1 MDNKNKKVSATVWS
15 SKLVDDWM
23 RDHAE
28 GVFHKENPWLDGQV
42 GLKRAGLSFEYTKD
56 EIEELTKCTNDVIYF
71 TNNFGYCLHGSKGYL
86 PITLR
91 DYQEEM
97 LNSYFN
103 NRFTICMASRQCGK
117 CSIGSKLYLQQ
128 NKNNFYEYIEDVY
141 YKRSKDIISRIKYH
155 LLKIYRKTNI
165 DIILSLI
172 EKMESY
178 EYRNLNLDEND
189 ITKKIIDTVDI
200 FNEGIQVLSYDGY
213 HPITHIH
220 RTQPYH
226 IYELLLENG
235 DRLQCADNH
244 IIFCEGF
251 EQKFVKDLTKDDF
264 VMTKTGLSGIKSISK
279 SRHKVSMYDITV
291 DSKDHSYYTNDILS
305 HNTVTAALFLLHS
318 AIFNV
323 DRNIGI
329 AANKLVTA
337 IEIMDKLKE
346 IMNYLPFYMKPGI
359 KVYNQTMIVFENGC
373 RIIAQATTKRSFIG
387 FTIHELLI
395 DEFAHV
401 EPSVLNEF
409 YENIM
414 PTVSSMED
422 SKIIITSTPNG
433 YNKFYDIYQGAV
445 DGTNSYH
452 PIRVDWWQV
461 PGRDE
466 KWKEKTI
473 ADCGGEDEF
482 MRQFGNSFLSTG
494 NTLLSPDSLAKLQKG
509 RIRYKRKEL
518 PELERFWEDEY
529 VDLLFHPDFDV
540 NDFKR
545 SDKRWVISV
554 DLSEGG
560 GGDNSILNIFNLRM
574 KDKSNIKD
582 IDDPDK
588 DIKKQDYFQLVQ
600 VGRFKSNITTLEK
613 LAKLLYII
621 VMKVIGPDNVRVV
634 CEYNAFGNAFME
646 LMQNVFGDKNE
657 FDMSTIL
664 RFFHSDDAKVRK
676 YGLKVKADNKPILCI
691 TLKGM
696 IANDNIVVTD
706 EDTVSEF
713 EVFSK
718 SGNSWKASRDHDDLA
733 MSTVDVTAIFDHP
746 YFDVMMEEVMGFEE
760 NNDIS
765 KLYESKIDDKYRS
778 LYDNYMNLNNIY
790 KTDSDYM
797 NNGFNGYFGN
807 KGIY

>member
-117 CSIGSKLYLQQ
+117 
-128 NKNNFYEYIEDVY
+128 
-141 YKRSKDIISRIKYH
+141 
-155 LLKIYRKTNI
+155 
-165 DIILSLI
+165 
-172 EKMESY
+172 
-178 EYRNLNLDEND
+178 
-189 ITKKIIDTVDI
+189 
-200 FNEGIQVLSYDGY
+200 
-213 HPITHIH
+213 
-220 RTQPYH
+220 
-226 IYELLLENG
+226 
-235 DRLQCADNH
+235 
-244 IIFCEGF
+244 
-251 EQKFVKDLTKDDF
+251 
-264 VMTKTGLSGIKSISK
+264 
-279 SRHKVSMYDITV
+279 
-291 DSKDHSYYTNDILS
+291 
-305 HNTVTAALFLLHS
+305 TVTAALFLLHS

>member
-117 CSIGSKLYLQQ
+117 
-128 NKNNFYEYIEDVY
+128 
-141 YKRSKDIISRIKYH
+141 
-155 LLKIYRKTNI
+155 
-165 DIILSLI
+165 
-172 EKMESY
+172 
-178 EYRNLNLDEND
+178 
-189 ITKKIIDTVDI
+189 
-200 FNEGIQVLSYDGY
+200 
-213 HPITHIH
+213 
-220 RTQPYH
+220 
-226 IYELLLENG
+226 
-235 DRLQCADNH
+235 
-244 IIFCEGF
+244 
-251 EQKFVKDLTKDDF
+251 
-264 VMTKTGLSGIKSISK
+264 
-279 SRHKVSMYDITV
+279 
-291 DSKDHSYYTNDILS
+291 
-305 HNTVTAALFLLHS
+305 TVTAALFLLHS

-529 VDLLFHPDFDV
+529 VDLLFHPDFEV

-588 DIKKQDYFQLVQ
+588 DVKKQDYFQLVQ

>member
-117 CSIGSKLYLQQ
+117 
-128 NKNNFYEYIEDVY
+128 
-141 YKRSKDIISRIKYH
+141 
-155 LLKIYRKTNI
+155 
-165 DIILSLI
+165 
-172 EKMESY
+172 
-178 EYRNLNLDEND
+178 
-189 ITKKIIDTVDI
+189 
-200 FNEGIQVLSYDGY
+200 
-213 HPITHIH
+213 
-220 RTQPYH
+220 
-226 IYELLLENG
+226 
-235 DRLQCADNH
+235 
-244 IIFCEGF
+244 
-251 EQKFVKDLTKDDF
+251 
-264 VMTKTGLSGIKSISK
+264 
-279 SRHKVSMYDITV
+279 
-291 DSKDHSYYTNDILS
+291 
-305 HNTVTAALFLLHS
+305 TVTAALFLLHS

-518 PELERFWEDEY
+518 SELERFWEDEY

-588 DIKKQDYFQLVQ
+588 DVKKQDYFQLVQ
-600 VGRFKSNITTLEK
+600 VGRFKSNITILEK